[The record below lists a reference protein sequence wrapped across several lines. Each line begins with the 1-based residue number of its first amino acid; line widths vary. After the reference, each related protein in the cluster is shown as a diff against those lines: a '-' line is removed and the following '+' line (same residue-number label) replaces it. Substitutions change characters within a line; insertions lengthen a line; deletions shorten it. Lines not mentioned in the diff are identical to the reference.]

1 MITGITES
9 KALTKHLSWECKCKF
24 DGKKCNSNQSWNN
37 NKCRCECKI
46 VSVKNM
52 IHVKK
57 NMFGILVNVFVKM
70 ENI

>member
-9 KALTKHLSWECKCKF
+9 KALTKHLSFECKCKF

-37 NKCRCECKI
+37 NKCRCECKN

-52 IHVKK
+52 IHLKK

>member
-9 KALTKHLSWECKCKF
+9 KALTKRLSWECKCKF

-37 NKCRCECKI
+37 NKCRCECKN

-52 IHVKK
+52 IHLKK